1 MLIVL
6 NPAAG
11 QRHRQRL
18 GGVLAAL
25 AARGVTAEVRATRHP
40 GEAVEIARDAA
51 RAGASLVVAAGGDGT
66 VSEVVNGLLAE
77 PPAPRRPALGILPLG
92 TANVLAHELAIP
104 TSPADLAD
112 LLVRRTSRPIWPG
125 VLDQA
130 TRPRFFVQM
139 VGAGFDADV
148 VRRVSPPLKRC
159 IGGLAYAWQGLVEAL
174 QYPFPRIEVVIDG
187 VATTTHGVIVSNGQ
201 LYAGR
206 YRLAPDASPLHS
218 GFSVV
223 LFDRPGALPALAG
236 GLALPL
242 GQVLRL
248 PGVRVA
254 AARHVSVPGGAAPIQ
269 ADGDPAGVGGFEVS
283 TASRPID
290 VVMA

>member
-18 GGVLAAL
+18 GGLLAAL

-40 GEAVEIARDAA
+40 GEAVAIARDAV
-51 RAGASLVVAAGGDGT
+51 RAGTSLVVAAGGDGT
-66 VSEVVNGLLAE
+66 VAEVVNGLLAG
-77 PPAPRRPALGILPLG
+77 PAAAPRPALGILPLG

-104 TSPADLAD
+104 ASPAALAD
-112 LLVRRTSRPIWPG
+112 LLVRRSTRPIWPG
-125 VLDQA
+125 VLEQA
-130 TRPRFFVQM
+130 GQRRYFVQM

-148 VRRVSPPLKRC
+148 VRRVSRPLKRR

-174 QYPFPRIEVVIDG
+174 HYPFPQIEVSLDG
-187 VATTTHGVIVSNGQ
+187 VATTTHGVIVSKGQ

-218 GFSVV
+218 GFSAV
-223 LFDRPGALPALAG
+223 LFDRPGALSVLAS

-248 PGVRVA
+248 PGVRA
-254 AARHVSVPGGAAPIQ
+254 LPARRAIVSVGAAPVQ
-269 ADGDPAGVGGFEVS
+269 ADGDPAGVGGFEV
-283 TASRPID
+283 TACDRSID
-290 VVMA
+290 VVMP